1 MSEIVGYVCSSDW
14 FISLSVMFSMS
25 IHTVTKGKIFL
36 LPRSIPLFNYPV
48 VVLSTHLLID
58 TGTIFHILVIVNN
71 TEMNIGVLMFFP
83 ISILVPFGYIYRSG
97 ITGSKD
103 RSTFN
108 FLRYLHTVL
117 CSDCASLHS
126 HQQCQ
131 RAPLSP
137 HPRQHL
143 FVDLMMMAILAGVR

>member
-36 LPRSIPLFNYPV
+36 LPRSIPPFNYPV

-71 TEMNIGVLMFFP
+71 AEMNIGVLMFFP
-83 ISILVPFGYIYRSG
+83 ISILVPF
-97 ITGSKD
+97 
-103 RSTFN
+103 
-108 FLRYLHTVL
+108 
-117 CSDCASLHS
+117 
-126 HQQCQ
+126 
-131 RAPLSP
+131 
-137 HPRQHL
+137 
-143 FVDLMMMAILAGVR
+143 